1 MSVPA
6 KFLSLISFETYIYYT
21 WIIFYGFGIHDKSMT
36 SSIDPLVGAIKQ
48 VLHRALVLL
57 GFAHHSIE
65 YEYAMVQALNLVALQ
80 V

>member
-6 KFLSLISFETYIYYT
+6 KFLSSISFEKYIYYT
-21 WIIFYGFGIHDKSMT
+21 WIIFYGFGIYDKSMT
-36 SSIDPLVGAIKQ
+36 SGAIKQ

-65 YEYAMVQALNLVALQ
+65 YEYAVVQALNLVALP
-80 V
+80 VWSFMV